1 MIQWLCL
8 ERELLFER
16 IFFGKRS
23 TDGGASR
30 TSSQYFLCERCKA
43 DRSLLPLA
51 SAAGRAQTPQSTH
64 SWSQGSSFHFA
75 AHTGSSFPSVE
86 QNIADEK
93 LSIMWKWNVSDYFTE
108 RKIDKHFMNQ
118 LVICQHNVNIN
129 KTDSKEANS
138 PSLDT
143 NSNSVEGRNTNA

>member
-1 MIQWLCL
+1 MTVPGERAVVWAEFFL
-8 ERELLFER
+8 ERDQRMVELLELLVN
-16 IFFGKRS
+16 IFCVRDARQ
-23 TDGGASR
+23 TGACLS
-30 TSSQYFLCERCKA
+30 
-43 DRSLLPLA
+43 PL
-51 SAAGRAQTPQSTH
+51 QPVEHKPPQSTH
-64 SWSQGSSFHFA
+64 SWSQGSSFHTLGLF
-75 AHTGSSFPSVE
+75 SFCK

>member
-1 MIQWLCL
+1 MTVPGERAVVWAEFYL
-8 ERELLFER
+8 ERDQRMVELLELLVN
-16 IFFGKRS
+16 IFCVRDARQTGDCCLSPLQPVEHKPP
-23 TDGGASR
+23 
-30 TSSQYFLCERCKA
+30 SQLTVGVKAAPFILPHRLGLFSFCK
-43 DRSLLPLA
+43 
-51 SAAGRAQTPQSTH
+51 
-64 SWSQGSSFHFA
+64 
-75 AHTGSSFPSVE
+75 

>member
-1 MIQWLCL
+1 MTVPGERAVVWAEFYL
-8 ERELLFER
+8 ERDQRMVELLELLVN
-16 IFFGKRS
+16 IFCVRDARQ
-23 TDGGASR
+23 TGACLS
-30 TSSQYFLCERCKA
+30 
-43 DRSLLPLA
+43 PL
-51 SAAGRAQTPQSTH
+51 QPVEHKPPQSTH

-143 NSNSVEGRNTNA
+143 NSNSVEGSNTNA